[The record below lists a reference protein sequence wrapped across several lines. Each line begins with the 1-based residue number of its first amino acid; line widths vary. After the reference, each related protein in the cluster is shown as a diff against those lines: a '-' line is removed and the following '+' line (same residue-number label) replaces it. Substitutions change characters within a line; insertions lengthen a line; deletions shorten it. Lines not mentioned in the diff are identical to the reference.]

1 MAKVNEKLK
10 SALASEFRG
19 AKVQLGQQYSGKG
32 LGGTLV
38 WEGFEGKP
46 QIDRQVEL
54 RRAIDKAL
62 GPGEQVQVSF
72 ILTVTPEEMASI
84 AEND

>member
-10 SALASEFRG
+10 SALVSEFRG
-19 AKVQLGQQYSGKG
+19 AKVQLGQFRSGKRV
-32 LGGTLV
+32 GGTLV

-54 RRAIDKAL
+54 RRVVDKFL
-62 GPGEQVQVSF
+62 GPDEQVQVSF